1 MKPQTMLLDE
11 PTASLDLETVGEVLS
26 VIRKLVSQEEMTAI
40 ISAHEMGFARDVADR
55 IIVFADG
62 AIIDSGAPEGV
73 FTSP

>member
-1 MKPQTMLLDE
+1 MLLDE